1 MLASKI
7 PLTLNV
13 VTVRCLK
20 EFVFWPSLILSVVM
34 RYDMMVVSLAGMV
47 NFIIIFIFIRVMW
60 SFYYVIYIMHIAVY
74 FI

>member
-60 SFYYVIYIMHIAVY
+60 SFYYAIYIMHIAVY